1 MQRSFAALRMAAL
14 FNSFTEM
21 PAGSGVGA
29 DERGVLRLG
38 RSPSLRMT
46 RVFIVLLL
54 MSSAAVAQSSAAPA
68 EARKAAIRQLLEK
81 QVDAWNRGDLQG
93 FMAGYWR
100 SPELT
105 FFSGDKVTRGWE
117 ATLER
122 YRRKYQGTGKEM
134 GKLDFFDLQIEMLG
148 PEAAD
153 VQGHWHLI
161 MKNKQE
167 LGGLFTLILR
177 KFPDGW
183 KIVHDHTS

>member
-1 MQRSFAALRMAAL
+1 MQRSFAALRM
-14 FNSFTEM
+14 TC
-21 PAGSGVGA
+21 
-29 DERGVLRLG
+29 VL
-38 RSPSLRMT
+38 
-46 RVFIVLLL
+46 VLVIA
-54 MSSAAVAQSSAAPA
+54 SSAAFAQNSA
-68 EARKAAIRQLLEK
+68 EAQKAAIRQLLEK
-81 QVDAWNRGDLQG
+81 QVDAWNRGDLEG
-93 FMAGYWR
+93 FMAGYWN

-105 FFSGDKVTRGWE
+105 FFSGDKVTRGWQ